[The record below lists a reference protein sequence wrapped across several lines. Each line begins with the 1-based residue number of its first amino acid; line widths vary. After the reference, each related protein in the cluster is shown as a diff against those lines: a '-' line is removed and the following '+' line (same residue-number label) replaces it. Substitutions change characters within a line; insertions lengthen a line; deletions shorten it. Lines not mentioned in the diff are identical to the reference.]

1 MANFDFTCPQCGV
14 LIEVE
19 ESLRG
24 LVLEC
29 PSCGKGVVVP
39 PKPQLKPVAQQDKQ
53 EDLNAVAIRRRL
65 AEQEAEEAAVLARKQ
80 ARAAKIQRQQLVSM
94 VVKFVFALVVVGAVA
109 CGVMAWRRHRAEQAR
124 LREEARL
131 KAEEKEALANREREA
146 EWQKRR
152 DEAQQRQRE
161 AAAKRNEE
169 LKLAKAKQELAKER
183 YERERAEQER
193 INEEREKE
201 WQKKIADEEAQAKEQ
216 KERVERYGRIEER
229 FSKATVCLWKD
240 MPKAERPGSAKGVC
254 HCLVPLRDYYGLY
267 EVETSTNGAM
277 RVVKLSGEGE
287 ADVSVEMAD
296 YVALVAKYGCLCLS
310 AAGDKVYASA
320 PKGPEGA
327 KYRLSSS
334 TMTPSS
340 LVWGDGLCWLIR
352 RYGMGTQNL
361 VYDVSFLPANGKAVP
376 VGKFAFGQSLER
388 SQIEEALVS
397 VTLKSWRPPKAKTI
411 RRTVEFYDG
420 STIKRGAN
428 GVTYVP
434 RSPTGRI
441 GSSYPRLYAE
451 AQRQE
456 EMLASMQSDTHEQA
470 RTRMRE
476 KVNSL
481 MADGFV
487 QVSPGI
493 SDEKVF
499 LPE

>member
-14 LIEVE
+14 LIEAD

-29 PSCGKGVVVP
+29 PSCGKGIVVP
-39 PKPQLKPVAQQDKQ
+39 PKPQLKPVEQQDRQ

-65 AEQEAEEAAVLARKQ
+65 AEQEAEEAAALAKEQ
-80 ARAAKIQRQQLVSM
+80 ARAAKIRRQELVSM
-94 VVKFVFALVVVGAVA
+94 AVKGILALVVVGAVA
-109 CGVMAWRRHRAEQAR
+109 CGVMAWRRHQAEQAR

-131 KAEEKEALANREREA
+131 KAEEKEALANKEREA

-152 DEAQQRQRE
+152 DEARQRQRE
-161 AAAKRNEE
+161 AAAKRDEE
-169 LKLAKAKQELAKER
+169 LKLAKEKQEQAKER
-183 YERERAEQER
+183 YEQERVEQER
-193 INEEREKE
+193 IREGRERE
-201 WQKKIADEEAQAKEQ
+201 WQRKIADEEARAKAQ
-216 KERVERYGRIEER
+216 KERAEKYGRIEGR
-229 FSKATVCLWKD
+229 FSKSAVCLWKD

-254 HCLVPLRDYYGLY
+254 HCLVPLREDYGVY
-267 EVETSTNGAM
+267 EVETSTNGTM
-277 RVVKLSGEGE
+277 RVVKLSEDGE

-310 AAGDKVYASA
+310 ATGDKVYVSA
-320 PKGPEGA
+320 PQGPEGA
-327 KYRLSSS
+327 KYRLPSSS
-334 TMTPSS
+334 MTPSS
-340 LVWGDGLCWLIR
+340 LVWGDELCMLIR

-361 VYDVSFLPANGKAVP
+361 VYDVSFLPASGKAVP
-376 VGKFAFGQSLER
+376 VGKFAYGQSLER
-388 SQIEEALVS
+388 SQIEEALFS
-397 VTLKSWRPPKAKTI
+397 AALKNWRPPKAKTI

-434 RSPTGRI
+434 RSPTGRVS
-441 GSSYPRLYAE
+441 SSYSRLFAE

-456 EMLASMQSDTHEQA
+456 EMLASMQSDTLEQA
-470 RTRMRE
+470 KARIRE
-476 KVNSL
+476 RVISS

-493 SDEKVF
+493 SDEKVS